1 MLGKLRKV
9 SHMAW
14 YCVLTYQASQ
24 LAAVGPTAP
33 APVSRLAPEL
43 QKLLQAKAPEAT
55 APMAP
60 PPVPP
65 KRPDLVLAERPGWE
79 DQPAQTRDESP
90 QVPKAK
96 WGAKYIEAPEAPKPA
111 SEEASGS
118 GTSQNR
124 GSSRQKRSAQNLSGW
139 DGTKSWGRQGRSPG
153 KGRSPSQKRSGQ
165 AQGSEAQA
173 EAQGSERP
181 HRKRAA
187 SQRRHSQRP
196 KYQSAD
202 HFHSAWAT
210 AKPELAA
217 LRPRASFYD
226 APPDR
231 SPGQPIGVYSL
242 SGVRLARTVVDGE
255 ATLLMAIPSAVA
267 DL

>member
-24 LAAVGPTAP
+24 LAAAGPKAP
-33 APVSRLAPEL
+33 APVSRLAPGL
-43 QKLLQAKAPEAT
+43 QKLLRAKEPET
-55 APMAP
+55 NTPKSP

-65 KRPDLVLAERPGWE
+65 KRSAVVLKERPGWDE
-79 DQPAQTRDESP
+79 QPAQVRDISP

-96 WGAKYIEAPEAPKPA
+96 WGPKHPEPPEAPKPA
-111 SEEASGS
+111 AGEASGS
-118 GTSQNR
+118 QTGTSQHR
-124 GSSRQKRSAQNLSGW
+124 GSSRQKKSAQNLSCW
-139 DGTKSWGRQGRSPG
+139 DGTKNWGRQGRSPG
-153 KGRSPSQKRSGQ
+153 KGRSPSRQRSDQ
-165 AQGSEAQA
+165 AQGSESQA
-173 EAQGSERP
+173 EAPGSERP
-181 HRKRAA
+181 YRKRAA

-196 KYQSAD
+196 KYQSAE
-202 HFHSAWAT
+202 HFHSAWAN

-231 SPGQPIGVYSL
+231 
-242 SGVRLARTVVDGE
+242 
-255 ATLLMAIPSAVA
+255 
-267 DL
+267 